1 MHYVLFTF
9 PLPSL
14 PLNFSMPSAN
24 PLMSVE
30 QFETFKLKHKETRL
44 ENCRRRLELSCWK
57 RERERE
63 GEVVAC
69 STLQIHYRLL
79 PLLFPYGIS
88 SSPLIE
94 ATIGFL
100 SLYEIQISISELR
113 FSFWFCGLFMI
124 FEDFAWFPLV
134 FIWVCLN

>member
-1 MHYVLFTF
+1 MSCLLFLF
-9 PLPSL
+9 P
-14 PLNFSMPSAN
+14 
-24 PLMSVE
+24 
-30 QFETFKLKHKETRL
+30 
-44 ENCRRRLELSCWK
+44 

-63 GEVVAC
+63 RERERRGTVAY

-94 ATIGFL
+94 TMIGFL

-113 FSFWFCGLFMI
+113 FSFWFCGFVFVCKCTEMGWYPIILVKGFLRSLRQAWLFAFKSLDLIILFKMN
-124 FEDFAWFPLV
+124 
-134 FIWVCLN
+134 LN